1 MEKQKKTIFT
11 AEVKIGIVVV
21 LTIAILYFGLN
32 YLKGINI
39 FTPNTRYYVQYERVD
54 GIVKTTHVLIN
65 GYQVGHVSEIY
76 FDYDKEAPITLE
88 LTLDKKLTVPKGTI
102 AEVYETGMLGDKA
115 IQLHLGQGPE
125 LCSPGDTLQAAVQ
138 SGMITQLVDAI
149 VPSMQSIMPQL
160 DSTVKA
166 LRIILEDGNIKKIL
180 ANTENLTND
189 LKYSSDKLK
198 GLMAKDVPATMK
210 SLNNVSTTL
219 SDVCNDINKVDI
231 DSTMMALDSTIHNLQ
246 YITNKLKSSD
256 NTLGA
261 LFNDSALYMNLDS
274 TVQSANELLMDLKA
288 NPKRYVHFSLFG
300 GKDKKDKT
308 QNKK

>member
-11 AEVKIGIVVV
+11 SEVKIGIVVA

-39 FTPNTRYYVQYERVD
+39 FTPNLRYYVQYDRVD

-76 FDYDKEAPITLE
+76 FDYSKEAPITLE
-88 LTLDKKLTVPKGTI
+88 LTLDKKLAVPKGTI
-102 AEVYETGMLGDKA
+102 AEIYETGMLGDKA

-138 SGMITQLVDAI
+138 SGMINQLVDAI

-180 ANTENLTND
+180 ANTEDLTDD
-189 LKYSSDKLK
+189 LKYSSEKLK
-198 GLMAKDVPATMK
+198 GLMAKDIPATMK
-210 SLNNVSTTL
+210 GISNVSATL
-219 SDVCNDINKVDI
+219 SDVCNDINKVDL

-246 YITNKLKSSD
+246 YITEKLKSSD

-274 TVQSANELLMDLKA
+274 TVRSANELLTDLKA

-300 GKDKKDKT
+300 GKDKKAKTKDK
-308 QNKK
+308 K

>member
-11 AEVKIGIVVV
+11 SEVKIGIVVA

-39 FTPNTRYYVQYERVD
+39 FTPNLRYYVQYDRVD

-76 FDYDKEAPITLE
+76 FDYGKEAPITLE
-88 LTLDKKLTVPKGTI
+88 LTLDKKLAVPKGTI
-102 AEVYETGMLGDKA
+102 AEIYETGMLGDKA

-138 SGMITQLVDAI
+138 SGMINQLVDAI

-180 ANTENLTND
+180 ANTEDLTDD
-189 LKYSSDKLK
+189 LKYSSEKLK
-198 GLMAKDVPATMK
+198 GLMAKDIPATMK
-210 SLNNVSTTL
+210 GISNVSATL
-219 SDVCNDINKVDI
+219 SDVCNDINKVDL

-246 YITNKLKSSD
+246 YITEKLKSSD

-274 TVQSANELLMDLKA
+274 TVRSANELLTDLKA

-300 GKDKKDKT
+300 GKDKKAKTKDK
-308 QNKK
+308 K

>member
-11 AEVKIGIVVV
+11 SEVKIGIVVA

-39 FTPNTRYYVQYERVD
+39 FTPNLRYYVQYDRVD

-76 FDYDKEAPITLE
+76 FDYSKEAPITLE
-88 LTLDKKLTVPKGTI
+88 LTLDKKLAVPKGTI
-102 AEVYETGMLGDKA
+102 AEIYETGMLGDKA

-138 SGMITQLVDAI
+138 SGMINQLVDAI

-180 ANTENLTND
+180 ANTEDLTDD
-189 LKYSSDKLK
+189 LKYSSEKLK
-198 GLMAKDVPATMK
+198 GLMAKDIPATMK
-210 SLNNVSTTL
+210 GISNVSATL
-219 SDVCNDINKVDI
+219 SDVCNDINKVDL

-246 YITNKLKSSD
+246 YITERLKSSD

-274 TVQSANELLMDLKA
+274 TVRSANELLTDLKA

-300 GKDKKDKT
+300 GKDKKAKTKDK
-308 QNKK
+308 K